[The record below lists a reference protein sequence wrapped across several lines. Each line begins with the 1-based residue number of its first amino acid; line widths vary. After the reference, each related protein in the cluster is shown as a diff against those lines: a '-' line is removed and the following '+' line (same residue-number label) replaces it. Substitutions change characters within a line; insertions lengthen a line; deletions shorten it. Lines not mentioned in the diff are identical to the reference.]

1 MSILVFVHLGPTKVP
16 HLWKNIAATK
26 RKFPT
31 TPITLIYSDKVHA
44 RQVRR
49 LNIDGYFYEAQ
60 SADELVLSAQALGSE
75 FRGGFW
81 RYSLERLI
89 ALDVWHR
96 VSDPKN
102 SFIHIESDILLF
114 RNFPVGNFEKINKL
128 AWIKFNETHDV
139 SAILYSPD
147 SESTSW
153 MGDQIRKELTIDN
166 RLTDMTVLS
175 RIQKLFTNKVEYLPT
190 VSKHNS
196 IYFEG
201 FFDGA
206 SIGMWL
212 NGRDPRNNYGIVKR
226 HLPMDESLDK
236 AEFLRFRLDQQ
247 GLNVT
252 NVFGEFPLYNLHV
265 HSKNRMLLS
274 IAYFIPLKVD
284 LLRAKYKFFST
295 TFSPLA
301 LFSILV
307 DIKKRHKGS
316 LLKLFVETFKRKF
329 N

>member
-1 MSILVFVHLGPTKVP
+1 MFVHLGPTKVP

-31 TPITLIYSDKVHA
+31 STITLIYSDKVHA
-44 RQVRR
+44 RRVRS
-49 LNIDGYFYEAQ
+49 LNIDGYFYETK
-60 SADELVLSAQALGSE
+60 SADEVILNAQALGSN

-89 ALDVWHR
+89 ALDAWHR

-102 SFIHIESDILLF
+102 PFIHIESDILLF
-114 RNFPVGNFEKINKL
+114 RNFPIDNFEKIEKL

-139 SAILYSPD
+139 SAILYSPG
-147 SESTSW
+147 SRATSW
-153 MGDQIRKELTIDN
+153 LGEQIRRELTLDN

-175 RIQKLFTNKVEYLPT
+175 RIQKLFTDKVEYLPT
-190 VSKHNS
+190 LSHYNS

-201 FFDGA
+201 IFDGA

-226 HLPMDESLDK
+226 HMPMGESLDK
-236 AEFLRFRLDQQ
+236 AESLRFRIYQQ
-247 GLNVT
+247 GLHVT
-252 NVFGEFPLYNLHV
+252 NVSGEFPLYNLHV
-265 HSKNRMLLS
+265 HSKNRTLLS
-274 IAYFIPLKVD
+274 IAYLIPLKAD
-284 LLRAKYKFFST
+284 LLRAKYKVFST

-307 DIKKRHKGS
+307 DVKKRHKGS